1 MIMDYKIN
9 ENKINQILDE
19 LNEDRNKL
27 FNDIKTSKMSDKIKE
42 DKIRY
47 LEQIQKNLL
56 NYKKVLTKEREKN
69 EL

>member
-1 MIMDYKIN
+1 MDYKIN
-9 ENKINQILDE
+9 ENRINQILDE

-27 FNDIKTSKMSDKIKE
+27 FNDIKSSKTSDKIKE

-56 NYKKVLTKEREKN
+56 NYKKVLTKEKEKN